1 LAGHKFRRQHPID
14 RFIVDFCCPEARL
27 VVEVDGPIHQETQE
41 EDLQRQKLLEELN
54 MKVIRFT
61 NTEVIGKLDQVLIKI
76 ELELKSGE

>member
-1 LAGHKFRRQHPID
+1 MAGHKFRRQHPID